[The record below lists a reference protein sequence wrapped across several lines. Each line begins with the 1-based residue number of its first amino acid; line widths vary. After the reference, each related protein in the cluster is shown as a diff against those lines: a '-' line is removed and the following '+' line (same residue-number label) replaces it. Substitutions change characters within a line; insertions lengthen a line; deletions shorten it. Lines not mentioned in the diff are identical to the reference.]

1 MIDPAIFDSV
11 VVLLTTGFFVGTIGT
26 MIGAGGGFILVPL
39 LLLTHPQFTP
49 EIVTA
54 VSIVI
59 VAANAVSGSV
69 AYGRSGRIDFRAGI
83 LFAVF
88 TIPGSVLGVLTTKYI
103 PHTVF
108 NTAFGVLLL
117 LLALFLLFKKQEP
130 GGEYIEGQP
139 KKGLRSAVLTDND
152 NTTYRY
158 TYNAYTGTA
167 LSVVV
172 GYLSPLLGIGGGI
185 IHVPAMVHWLRFP
198 VHVATATSHFILAIM
213 ASVSVLVHAL
223 QGNYADP
230 YILRMVVWL
239 CIGVIPGAQAGAW
252 LSHKIKGR
260 VIVMALAICLAI
272 VALRLLW

>member
-1 MIDPAIFDSV
+1 MIDPTIFDSV

-49 EIVTA
+49 EMVTA

-59 VAANAVSGSV
+59 VAVNAISGSV
-69 AYGRSGRIDFRAGI
+69 AYGRSGRIDFRAGM
-83 LFAVF
+83 LFALF

-103 PHTVF
+103 PHAVF
-108 NTAFGVLLL
+108 NVVFGGLLL
-117 LLALFLLFKKQEP
+117 LLALFLLFKKQES
-130 GGEYIEGQP
+130 GGKYVEGRSE
-139 KKGLRSAVLTDND
+139 KGLRSAVLTDNE

-158 TYNAYTGTA
+158 TYNAYTGAA

-198 VHVATATSHFILAIM
+198 VHIATATSHFILAIM

-252 LSHKIKGR
+252 LSHKIKGK